1 METRPI
7 HKPRI
12 FVDAD
17 VLFAGAVSPNQHSA
31 SLVILRMS
39 EITLIEAITSEQV
52 IIEVERNLAVKM
64 VEALP
69 AFRLLVQRCL
79 KIVPDPTQDEIIAA
93 IYAADRKDL
102 PILIAA
108 ARENCPYLT
117 TYNIRHFQPG
127 LPGVSVLTPGDLIL
141 RIRYQLANLKSG
153 EG

>member
-1 METRPI
+1 MASHLIP
-7 HKPRI
+7 KPRI

-17 VLFAGAVSPNQHSA
+17 VLFAGAASPNEHSA

-39 EITLIEAITSEQV
+39 EITLVEAITSEQV
-52 IIEVERNLAVKM
+52 IAEVERNLAVKM
-64 VEALP
+64 SAALP

-79 KIVPDPTQDEIIAA
+79 KVVPDPSQDEINAA

-108 ARENCPYLT
+108 VRENCPYLT
-117 TYNIRHFQPG
+117 TYNVRHFQPG
-127 LPGVSVLTPGDLIL
+127 LPGVNVLTPGDLIL